1 MKQMKFMDIT
11 LRDAQQ
17 CLWATRMTTS
27 EMTPIA
33 ETMDNAGFSVIDLTG
48 GAAIDS
54 AMMYL
59 AEDPFERIRVLS
71 GLITKTPLN
80 FNTRGQSIFR
90 WMQYADDVTEFTL
103 EVMRRNGIRSVMV
116 FDALNDMRN
125 LEYSVKVAKRL
136 DMHIIG
142 AVTYTVSPV
151 HTDAHFVQRTKD
163 LVALGVHALEIKDPS
178 GLLTPERVAHLIP
191 ALRKVTPGL
200 ELQLR
205 SHCTLGHGL
214 DTYLETLKLGENGV
228 DLMHT
233 ASRPLAYG
241 YSLPS
246 HDAILDALPAHG
258 YGTPVDRAAIDEM
271 QSYFSMLTRRSGRP
285 EGKVLPV
292 QSVDEGH
299 QVPGGMMSN
308 LVQQLTDQGQAHRL
322 PEVLDEIVRVREDLG
337 YPILVSPMAQYVG
350 TQGVLNVLSGKR
362 YQMVPQEIKQYVL
375 GYYGKVVGTIDP
387 QVRELIAG
395 DEKEID
401 VPPGQTIEPAMARYR
416 RELGPCASDE
426 ELALKIF
433 YSAKTVEDNRVAR
446 LNVGKWTHAT
456 NAAALLAKELLGKKN
471 IEVCEVRKK
480 DFYFSANHN
489 DSAAATVA

>member
-33 ETMDNAGFSVIDLTG
+33 ETMDDAGFSVIDLTG

-59 AEDPFERIRVLS
+59 GEDPFERIRTLS
-71 GLITKTPLN
+71 SLITKTPLN

-90 WMQYADDVTEFTL
+90 WMQYADDVAEFTL

-125 LEYSVKVAKRL
+125 LEYSVRVAKRL

-151 HTDAHFVQRTKD
+151 HTDEHFVQRTKD

-178 GLLTPERVAHLIP
+178 GLLTPERITHLIP
-191 ALRKVTPGL
+191 ALRKVTPGI
-200 ELQLR
+200 ELQLH

-214 DTYLETLKLGENGV
+214 DTYLEALKLGSDGV

-241 YSLPS
+241 HSLPS

-258 YGTPVDRAAIDEM
+258 YTSPLDRNAIDEM
-271 QSYFSMLTRRSGRP
+271 QSYFSMITRRSGRP
-285 EGKVLPV
+285 EGKVQPV

-308 LVQQLTDQGQAHRL
+308 LVQQLTDQGQVHRL

-375 GYYGKVVGTIDP
+375 GYYGKVVGKIDP
-387 QVRELIAG
+387 EVRTLIAG
-395 DEKEID
+395 DEEGID
-401 VPPGQTIEPAMARYR
+401 VPPGQLMEPMMDRYR
-416 RELGPCASDE
+416 RELGPYDSDE

-433 YSAKTVEDNRVAR
+433 YSAKVVEDNKVAR

-471 IEVCEVRKK
+471 IEVVEVKKK
-480 DFYFSANHN
+480 DFYFSTHHN
-489 DSAAATVA
+489 ESLAAPAA